1 MAYLLSGVLVCMH
14 VCICEY
20 VIKRYEDF
28 TLLAIKKKIVI
39 LLVCFFNGMA
49 LARAFLANGF
59 LTPPKM
65 LQFQNMILPCPL

>member
-39 LLVCFFNGMA
+39 LLVCFNGMA
-49 LARAFLANGF
+49 LASAFLANGF

-65 LQFQNMILPCPL
+65 LQFQNTILPCSL